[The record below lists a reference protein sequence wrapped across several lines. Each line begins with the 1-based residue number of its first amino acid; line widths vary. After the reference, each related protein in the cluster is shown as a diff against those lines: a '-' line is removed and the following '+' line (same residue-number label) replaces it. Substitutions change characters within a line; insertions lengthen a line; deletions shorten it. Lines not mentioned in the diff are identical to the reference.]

1 MSENEIRY
9 FVVERSAL
17 GYYGH
22 EDGSATLAEAVQGLD
37 AETVPDLVVIEGI
50 VLSYEPAFQDIP
62 LMIGDDKD
70 E

>member
-37 AETVPDLVVIEGI
+37 PDSLPDLLVIKGI
-50 VLSYEPAFQDIP
+50 VLSHEPAFQDIP
-62 LMIGDDKD
+62 LMIGDA